1 VVWQCL
7 AKDPAH
13 RPASYRVLANVLEPL
28 VPPSRRRRRL
38 GFGPPPSYSMTL
50 FHSPALNILAG
61 YGAIL
66 TGHVVLV
73 NPSSQFS
80 ATSVVGHLL
89 LVAYFAI
96 TEGVWAHHS

>member
-1 VVWQCL
+1 
-7 AKDPAH
+7 
-13 RPASYRVLANVLEPL
+13 VLEPL
-28 VPPSRRRRRL
+28 GSTVKTPAPL
-38 GFGPPPSYSMTL
+38 GIRTAAFVFDDAFSFS
-50 FHSPALNILAG
+50 AANILAG

-96 TEGVWAHHS
+96 TEGVWGGNHSVRRCVASAW